1 MRSDL
6 PCRIYQNGSL
16 LRRRLNRIQQGV
28 GMEHDMTF
36 EPKSIAE
43 QIDSLARLTGASDT
57 FIGQVRALFEK
68 KGIGLDSDA
77 APYLSALEEAF
88 RREENIRASTRQA
101 RESVTRMQG
110 NFTQMGKSYVEKA
123 KNWTATR
130 GKAPATAPRPRR
142 QPIAIQ
148 GDHRSYITQPQRE
161 DFPLVPGP
169 KETQ

>member
-1 MRSDL
+1 MA
-6 PCRIYQNGSL
+6 
-16 LRRRLNRIQQGV
+16 
-28 GMEHDMTF
+28 F

-43 QIDSLARLTGASDT
+43 QIDCLARLTGASDT

-68 KGIGLDSDA
+68 KGIGLESDA
-77 APYLSALEEAF
+77 APYLGALEEAF

-110 NFTQMGKSYVEKA
+110 SFSQMGKSYVEKA
-123 KNWTATR
+123 KNWTANR
-130 GKAPATAPRPRR
+130 KPAAPAPRPRR